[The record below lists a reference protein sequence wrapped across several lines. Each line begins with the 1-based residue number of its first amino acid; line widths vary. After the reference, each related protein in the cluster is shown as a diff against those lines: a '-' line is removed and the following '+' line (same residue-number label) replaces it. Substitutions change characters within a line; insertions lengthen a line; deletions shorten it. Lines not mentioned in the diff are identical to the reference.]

1 MTTNDATADAGL
13 DLSTTSARA
22 AGDCRSARAVL
33 GGIPS
38 ARRKLARKKTAD
50 GKGADKGASRPRHRR
65 TGRGFHTHKKGRRE
79 HAKLP
84 LHAPQPRVW
93 LASSSAHRERAT
105 HRTTRRP
112 YDGIRFVGREVTSL
126 RADDQGGRA
135 NPPTIVELP
144 WAPRAQEGR
153 QQLTRHRV
161 AKFAAAQPAENG
173 SGKHGSEPF
182 PVCSGRLLG
191 PIGRCWC
198 WGAALAAG
206 V

>member
-65 TGRGFHTHKKGRRE
+65 TGRGFHAHKKGRRE

-161 AKFAAAQPAENG
+161 ANFAAAQTSRKWFRQAW
-173 SGKHGSEPF
+173 
-182 PVCSGRLLG
+182 
-191 PIGRCWC
+191 I
-198 WGAALAAG
+198 
-206 V
+206 

>member
-1 MTTNDATADAGL
+1 M
-13 DLSTTSARA
+13 
-22 AGDCRSARAVL
+22 L

-38 ARRKLARKKTAD
+38 ARRKMARKKTAD
-50 GKGADKGASRPRHRR
+50 GKGADNGASRPTHRG

-79 HAKLP
+79 HAKIP
-84 LHAPQPRVW
+84 LNAPQPRVW
-93 LASSSAHRERAT
+93 LTSSSARSARAT

-161 AKFAAAQPAENG
+161 ANFARFKPAEIG
-173 SGKHGSEPF
+173 SGKLGSEPF

>member
-1 MTTNDATADAGL
+1 M
-13 DLSTTSARA
+13 
-22 AGDCRSARAVL
+22 L

-144 WAPRAQEGR
+144 WAPRAQEREKRSSNGRRHFSSPLVFLIPTVHSEFRCEPGEPIERACRRR
-153 QQLTRHRV
+153 QQSSCSCERTDRGKSDPMRDPLAVVLRRRLAKSQLEHRR
-161 AKFAAAQPAENG
+161 K
-173 SGKHGSEPF
+173 
-182 PVCSGRLLG
+182 
-191 PIGRCWC
+191 
-198 WGAALAAG
+198 
-206 V
+206 

>member
-126 RADDQGGRA
+126 CADDQGGRA
-135 NPPTIVELP
+135 DPPTTVELP
-144 WAPRAQEGR
+144 WALRAQEREKGSSNGR
-153 QQLTRHRV
+153 RQLII
-161 AKFAAAQPAENG
+161 AA
-173 SGKHGSEPF
+173 SSF
-182 PVCSGRLLG
+182 
-191 PIGRCWC
+191 
-198 WGAALAAG
+198 
-206 V
+206 